1 MPGLR
6 KIPTSFFTVL
16 LLAVIIQSAFASDF
30 TIHSVRS
37 ELDDDVYLL
46 SARLDIDLGK
56 EMREALKN
64 GVPLVFVL
72 DLHVKEKKYRWY
84 RKSVVK
90 LEQRYELRYHALSQ
104 LYILTNLNTG
114 IQTSFRSLSRSLD
127 SLGKIESLPLLDASV
142 IADRDNVSALLRLR
156 LDVSELPLPLKVR
169 AYTNDD
175 WQTRSRW
182 TRWDLP

>member
-1 MPGLR
+1 MPGLY
-6 KIPTSFFTVL
+6 KKPTTFFSL
-16 LLAVIIQSAFASDF
+16 LLLIALSQSLLASDF
-30 TIHSVRS
+30 TIHSISS

-56 EMREALKN
+56 EMRDALKN

-72 DLHVKEKKYRWY
+72 DLHVNKQKYRWY
-84 RKSVVK
+84 RKSVAK

-127 SLGKIESLPLLDASV
+127 SLGKIESLPILDASV
-142 IADRDNVSALLRLR
+142 IAEHDNVTALLRLR